1 MAQFLPL
8 IDEQNP
14 DIVCGCESHLDSS
27 YHTAEIFPETYN
39 VFRKDRIVGGG
50 GVFIFVKKEI
60 NVVEELSLNVDA
72 EIIWIKIM
80 LTSQVLIYVC
90 SYYRLPNAE
99 SHSIPQLQASLTKLL
114 SYSNNPSHI
123 ILTGDF
129 NLPSINWIDGY
140 GQLGTNTPHL
150 YGTSL
155 NNLFLNA
162 INDAYLE
169 QFVTS
174 PTQQNNILDLVFS
187 THHKISNLST
197 VPSMSDHEALAFHLD
212 LSQKPSQ
219 AITQH
224 NIALY
229 YKANIA
235 QIKDLLIF
243 QQIFFLSSNSLSRSV
258 DQNWQELKQ
267 AISDVVL
274 KHVPHRTVRT
284 RNCLPWIA
292 KPIKKDMKKRKL
304 LYNKAKTSNFHG
316 DREAYRRVKNE
327 INVKLKAA
335 HNTYVLQ

>member
-1 MAQFLPL
+1 MAQFLAL
-8 IDEQNP
+8 INEQNP
-14 DIVCGCESHLDSS
+14 DIVCGCESHFDFS

-39 VFRKDRIVGGG
+39 SFRKDRIVGGG
-50 GVFIFVKKEI
+50 GVFICVKKEI
-60 NVVEELSLNVDA
+60 NVVEELTLNVDG

-80 LTSQVLIYVC
+80 LTGQAPIYVC
-90 SYYRLPNAE
+90 SYYRPPNAE
-99 SHSIPQLQASLTKLL
+99 SHSISQLQASLTKLL

-123 ILTGDF
+123 ILTEDF

-155 NNLFLNA
+155 FLDA
-162 INDAYLE
+162 INDVYLE
-169 QFVTS
+169 QFATL
-174 PTQQNNILDLVFS
+174 PTRQNNILNLVFS

-197 VPSMSDHEALAFHLD
+197 VPGMSDHEALVFHLD

-235 QIKDLLIF
+235 QIKEDMLIF
-243 QQIFFLSSNSLSRSV
+243 QQIFLSSNPLSRSV

-267 AISDVVL
+267 AINDVVL

-284 RNCLPWIA
+284 RNCLPWIT
-292 KPIKKDMKKRKL
+292 KPIKKDMKK
-304 LYNKAKTSNFHG
+304 T
-316 DREAYRRVKNE
+316 
-327 INVKLKAA
+327 
-335 HNTYVLQ
+335 